1 VNPQIPGTTEI
12 VDQVFFVIFGIAGL
26 LLLGITGTMIYFI
39 IRYHRGR
46 HPHAEP
52 SRRYN
57 LWLEVA
63 WTLVPTLIVLGMFW
77 YSWNGYLALVN
88 VPSDAL
94 KIDVTARQWNWTFT
108 YENGKTSDRLV
119 VPAGRAVR
127 LDITSLDVLHSL
139 YIPAF
144 RIKKD
149 AVPGLTTYV
158 WFRAPQPDTFDLF
171 CAEFCG
177 VAHSSMITTVEAV
190 PEDRFTRWLVEKETR
205 PAEGEPGEELLARF
219 GCNACHSLDGSKGIG
234 PTFQGLSGRKIA
246 VQTDGRKQELT
257 ADRDYIRRSILEP
270 GADLVEGY
278 PPVMPSFQGR
288 ISDAELDALV
298 EFLAGKAGSAP
309 QGKP

>member
-12 VDQVFFVIFGIAGL
+12 VDQVFLVIFGIAGL
-26 LLLGITGTMIYFI
+26 LLLGITATMIYFI
-39 IRYHRGR
+39 IRYHRRR

-57 LWLEVA
+57 IWLEVA

-77 YSWNGYLALVN
+77 YSWNGYLVLVN
-88 VPSDAL
+88 VPADAL
-94 KIDVTARQWNWTFT
+94 KIDVTARQWSWTFT

-177 VAHSSMITTVEAV
+177 VAHSSMITKVEAV
-190 PEDRFTRWLVEKETR
+190 PEDRFTRWLAEKEAR
-205 PAEGEPGEELLARF
+205 PAEGESGEELLARF
-219 GCNACHSLDGSKGIG
+219 GCNACHSLDGSKRIG
-234 PTFQGLSGRKIA
+234 PTFQGLSGRKTT
-246 VQTDGRKQELT
+246 VQTGGEKRELT
-257 ADRDYIRRSILEP
+257 VDREYIRRSILEP

-278 PPVMPSFQGR
+278 PPVMPSIQGR